1 MQAQLM
7 LYKSFWSEKM
17 ELRSRDIACGFVL
30 LKKKTKTEKSVQLIK
45 VSAGPAA
52 MEKSQ
57 KLVRSAIKGIK
68 SGLLLK
74 NREACRWCEFKDTVH
89 CT

>member
-1 MQAQLM
+1 MQ
-7 LYKSFWSEKM
+7 
-17 ELRSRDIACGFVL
+17 LRSRDIACGFVL
-30 LKKKTKTEKSVQLIK
+30 LKKKTKVEKSVQLIN
-45 VSAGPAA
+45 VSAGPTS
-52 MEKSQ
+52 MERSQ

-74 NREACRWCEFKDTVH
+74 NREACKFCEFKDTVH

>member
-30 LKKKTKTEKSVQLIK
+30 LKRGAKPGKVCELVPVSVGPKTLT
-45 VSAGPAA
+45 
-52 MEKSQ
+52 
-57 KLVRSAIKGIK
+57 RGIK
-68 SGLLLK
+68 IMK
-74 NREACRWCEFKDTVH
+74 
-89 CT
+89 